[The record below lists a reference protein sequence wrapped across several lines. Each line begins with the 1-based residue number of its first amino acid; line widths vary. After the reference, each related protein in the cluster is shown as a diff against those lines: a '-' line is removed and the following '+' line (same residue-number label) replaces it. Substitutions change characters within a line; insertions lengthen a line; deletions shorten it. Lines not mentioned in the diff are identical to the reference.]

1 MVLFLPKYPSNQNF
15 CLQPGR
21 NEGTVL
27 QAFVVDKEIASVMKS
42 ELCELISKHIYN
54 ADFVSGLIIWN
65 TFAEQIC

>member
-1 MVLFLPKYPSNQNF
+1 MF
-15 CLQPGR
+15 CLQGGG
-21 NEGTVL
+21 NEGTVS
-27 QAFVVDKEIASVMKS
+27 QALVVDKEIASVRKP